1 MLNQEFLI
9 ELELYVKRHLEE
21 VKIEEIHFSQNEMYA
36 AEPLENIEIEAF
48 IKNKLK
54 PTFKVLLFNF
64 IEKKHLSDPLIYKKA
79 GIDRKHFSKIRS
91 IPNYLPKKNTII
103 ALSLALELDKI
114 ETSDLLSSTGYTL
127 SDSDLTDLVI
137 KFFLEK
143 NIYDID
149 LVNEALNHFHL
160 NPLLK

>member
-9 ELELYVKRHLEE
+9 ELQQYVKRHLDDLIIDEL
-21 VKIEEIHFSQNEMYA
+21 HFSQNEMYA

-54 PTFKVLLFNF
+54 PTFRELLFNF
-64 IEKKHLSDPLIYKKA
+64 IDNKNVSDPLIYKKA

-114 ETSDLLSSTGYTL
+114 ETSELLSSAGYTL

-149 LVNEALNHFHL
+149 LVNEALNHFNL
-160 NPLLK
+160 NPLIK